1 MRYKILLFANFIFFS
16 FLSLSQDLI
25 TLKNGEDIKA
35 KILKIGLNEVE
46 YKRFDNLD
54 GPLIVVAKSDILII
68 RYENGE
74 KEIFQKENLRGSEN
88 KTLNFDNRDWT
99 LQAQQDAQKYYRGY
113 RKHFAG
119 TFIPCIFLGPII
131 GLGPAGGN
139 MRAKIKEEDMIN
151 DRNPEW
157 FKNEQYLYSY
167 TNYAK
172 KMKAKRVWGGYIGG
186 SGIFIGVVG
195 LLFTSGT
202 IRL

>member
-1 MRYKILLFANFIFFS
+1 MRHKILLFTNFIFFS
-16 FLSLSQDLI
+16 ILCFSQDLI

-68 RYENGE
+68 RYENGQ
-74 KEIFQKENLRGSEN
+74 KEIFEIEVASISEN
-88 KTLNFDNRDWT
+88 KNLNFETKDWKI
-99 LQAQQDAQKYYRGY
+99 QAEQDAQKYYRGY
-113 RKHFAG
+113 RKNFAG

-131 GLGPAGGN
+131 GLAPAGAN
-139 MRAKIKEEDMIN
+139 MRAQIKKEDMIN
-151 DRNPEW
+151 ERNPEW
-157 FKNEQYLYSY
+157 FRNELYNYSY

-172 KMKAKRVWGGYIGG
+172 NMKAKRVWGGYLGG
-186 SGIFIGVVG
+186 SGIFIGVLG
-195 LLFTSGT
+195 LLITSGT